1 MLKYLSGTISNMI
14 SSNTSIDGCFT
25 IHHNLFSDSRGSFME
40 RFRVDKLMEQTGHY
54 FSVKQVNV
62 SQSAKNVFR
71 GIHFAGIPSGQA
83 KYVSVVSGEIIDYV
97 VDLRIGSST
106 FGKWESF
113 ELTSTNN
120 KSLFIAEGLGHGFL
134 VTSEQATVSYLVSN
148 VYQPDNEFELNPLD
162 ETISLEFPIENSELN
177 FSDKDRRAPLLAE
190 LVSSGKLPTLEQA
203 LSQYKKNTL
212 VQPKS

>member
-1 MLKYLSGTISNMI
+1 MLKYLSGTIRTMI
-14 SSNTSIDGCFT
+14 SSNTSIEGCFT
-25 IHHNLFSDSRGSFME
+25 FHHDLFSDSRGSFME

-97 VDLRIGSST
+97 VDLRIGSPT

-120 KSLFIAEGLGHGFL
+120 KSLFVAEGLGHGFL

-162 ETISLEFPIENSELN
+162 ETISLKFPIENTELN

-203 LSQYKKNTL
+203 LSQYKKNAL
-212 VQPKS
+212 LQPKS